1 MGLLEAQKTVSSRV
15 SHIKAN
21 LIVPKASKEKELRAL
36 LAFSLDV
43 SSVSEPL
50 IEFVNLSSQE
60 VTAMISFIDTVWDGV
75 ILMYEWRKML
85 DTVAVQ
91 YMSLLVPFVLLNVLV
106 FSVLEVNVSA
116 TSAWINVGEEMLR
129 KYCYPGV
136 P

>member
-1 MGLLEAQKTVSSRV
+1 
-15 SHIKAN
+15 
-21 LIVPKASKEKELRAL
+21 
-36 LAFSLDV
+36 
-43 SSVSEPL
+43 
-50 IEFVNLSSQE
+50 
-60 VTAMISFIDTVWDGV
+60 MISFIDTVWDGV

-129 KYCYPGV
+129 NYCYPGV